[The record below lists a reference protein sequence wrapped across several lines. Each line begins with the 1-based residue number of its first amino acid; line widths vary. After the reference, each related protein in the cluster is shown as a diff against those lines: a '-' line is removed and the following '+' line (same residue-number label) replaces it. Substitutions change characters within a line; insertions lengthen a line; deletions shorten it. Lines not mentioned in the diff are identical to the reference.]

1 VLALCTL
8 IGLPGCYYAHLA
20 QGQLRVF
27 EAERPIEEVLRD
39 SDLEPGVRDALALVP
54 DVLQFASSIGLE
66 VNGQYSAYV
75 AWPGDRI
82 VTSLVATQP
91 RTVEPH
97 PFWFPLIGDAPYK
110 GFFDAARAEREAA
123 ALRDRGLATCLV
135 PVAAYSTLGWFDDPV
150 TQPMLHQGVG
160 RFVETLL
167 HELVHATVFVAGD
180 ADWNESVANFI
191 GQEAVVRF
199 FEERGDADAAAH
211 ERARVADE
219 RAVATEI
226 AALRRR
232 IEALYAGPPSAAAD
246 ADRVALEAE
255 ARSRIAAL
263 PLTSRD
269 PVALAAALRL
279 SDPCLAL
286 EGTYEG
292 DVPLWAARLAAE
304 DGDLARFVAAARAAA
319 EAEDPHAA
327 LAGQESASAASAAS
341 AIP

>member
-1 VLALCTL
+1 MFVA
-8 IGLPGCYYAHLA
+8 LPGCYYGHLA

-27 EAERPIEEVLRD
+27 EAERPIEEVLG
-39 SDLEPGVRDALALVP
+39 DLDLDASVRDALTLVP
-54 DVLQFASSIGLE
+54 DIVRFAASIGLT
-66 VNGQYSAYV
+66 VNGQYRTYV

-82 VTSLVATQP
+82 VTSVVATAP
-91 RTVEPH
+91 REVEPH

-110 GFFDAARAEREAA
+110 GFFDVARAEREAA

-150 TQPMLHQGVG
+150 TQPMLAHGLG

-167 HELVHATVFVAGD
+167 HELVHATVFVTSD

-199 FEERGDADAAAH
+199 FEQRGDAKASAR

-219 RAVATEI
+219 RAVAAEI

-232 IEALYAGPPSAAAD
+232 IEALYAAPPSAAAD
-246 ADRVALEAE
+246 ADRVALEADTRR
-255 ARSRIAAL
+255 AVAAL
-263 PLTSRD
+263 PLTTRD
-269 PVALAAALRL
+269 PAELAAALRL

-292 DVPLWAARLAAE
+292 DVPVWTERLAAE
-304 DGDLARFVAAARAAA
+304 GGDLARFVAAAQHAAK
-319 EAEDPHAA
+319 AEDPHAA
-327 LAGQESASAASAAS
+327 LAGRETAPSADAGSSL
-341 AIP
+341 P